1 MNRIVFITGIALA
14 LIAAGCGSDNPQPA
28 KASVTPPS
36 VTPPPAAEQ
45 PKPSPIAPV
54 DPPAP
59 PRVSTVPAPV
69 EPKPAHVHK
78 VRPVAQ
84 AQAQAAPATIEDSRS
99 VRLAN
104 EIINLPLQE
113 RLEWSKQE
121 FAKRG
126 IGNVHLDQ

>member
-1 MNRIVFITGIALA
+1 MTPALT
-14 LIAAGCGSDNPQPA
+14 
-28 KASVTPPS
+28 V
-36 VTPPPAAEQ
+36 EQ
-45 PKPSPIAPV
+45 PKPSPMAPV
-54 DPPAP
+54 E
-59 PRVSTVPAPV
+59 SPAPV
-69 EPKPAHVHK
+69 EPKPVRVHK

-84 AQAQAAPATIEDSRS
+84 ARAQAAPAAIEDSRS

>member
-1 MNRIVFITGIALA
+1 MNRALFIIVITAA

-28 KASVTPPS
+28 KADVTPP
-36 VTPPPAAEQ
+36 VTPAPTVEQ
-45 PKPSPIAPV
+45 PKPSPMAPV
-54 DPPAP
+54 EP
-59 PRVSTVPAPV
+59 PAPV
-69 EPKPAHVHK
+69 EPKPVRVHK

-84 AQAQAAPATIEDSRS
+84 PPAQAAPVAIEDSRS

-104 EIINLPLQE
+104 EILNLPLQE